1 MSLIHEFS
9 YETGSITFE
18 QIKEI
23 ESYGLEILRFEGSMS
38 GAILIS
44 IKGTFEQH
52 RRITENSVLARL
64 FDLD

>member
-1 MSLIHEFS
+1 MSLVHEFS

-23 ESYGLEILRFEGSMS
+23 ESYGLEILRIEGSMS
-38 GAILIS
+38 GAILIN
-44 IKGTFEQH
+44 IKGTFDQH
-52 RRITENSVLARL
+52 QRINGNPVLARL

>member
-1 MSLIHEFS
+1 MSLIHEVC
-9 YETGSITFE
+9 YETGSISFE

-23 ESYGLEILRFEGSMS
+23 ESYGLEILRFEGSNS

-44 IKGTFEQH
+44 IKGTFEKLQ
-52 RRITENSVLARL
+52 RIRENKVLARL